1 MVHSYDRF
9 APRRKGKPD
18 VGWLAKYVRRLLRC
32 HRTWSFFL
40 VALIASEIL
49 RWSFSTYFGLVIA
62 RFAVLILFG
71 LPADSIYLRQPGA
84 DWPSRPEMRWSRRVE
99 SLGPDVRYLP
109 GRFAPVAGDFT
120 EWAASLG
127 IDIALLVV
135 FGGVTILGGL
145 LSVVPTWARSHG
157 HLVDPP
163 SFALAILMLCVFG
176 AAWSASKILERK
188 ATDLAAHRPHE
199 TSARRGRSC
208 LGAHGRPRRPAG
220 ALEAV
225 AGLDPRFAVGQ
236 HHGWF

>member
-1 MVHSYDRF
+1 MTGSHS
-9 APRRKGKPD
+9 RRKGKPD

-71 LPADSIYLRQPGA
+71 LPADSIYLRHR
-84 DWPSRPEMRWSRRVE
+84 SRLAQSAGDAVVTRVE

-163 SFALAILMLCVFG
+163 SFALAILMLC
-176 AAWSASKILERK
+176 SS
-188 ATDLAAHRPHE
+188 
-199 TSARRGRSC
+199 
-208 LGAHGRPRRPAG
+208 GRP
-220 ALEAV
+220 
-225 AGLDPRFAVGQ
+225 GLFPRFSSAKQ
-236 HHGWF
+236 RTSLRIDRMKPPSTR